1 MKLLQYFFGII
12 IAQIAIFSL
21 VMLNSGDTTSQS
33 LLRIAIPSIFIALVI
48 SFWFSSIATQHSK
61 DEINRVKDEFNTE
74 KEKIRANAE
83 RAKERVRKEA
93 QKEIRNETT
102 KAHAKANF
110 KVGASFAGVL
120 GIGALFVM
128 AQMMTAG
135 LLLISTASG
144 AMGGYYLRG
153 KRARTKEL
161 SAIDTIDIKAIESKP
176 KKNKKKYKELKHKKS
191 TA

>member
-21 VMLNSGDTTSQS
+21 VLLNSGSLTGES
-33 LLRIAIPSIFIALVI
+33 LLRIGIPALFIALVI
-48 SFWFSSIATQHSK
+48 AFWFSSIATHHSK
-61 DEINRVKDEFNTE
+61 DELTKVKDEFSSE

-83 RAKERVRKEA
+83 RAKERVRKDA

-153 KRARTKEL
+153 KKARAKEL
-161 SAIDTIDIKAIESKP
+161 TAIDTIDIKAIESKP
-176 KKNKKKYKELKHKKS
+176 KKAKRLKQID
-191 TA
+191 A

>member
-1 MKLLQYFFGII
+1 MKLLQYFFGIV

-21 VMLNSGDTTSQS
+21 VLLNSGSLTTESI
-33 LLRIAIPSIFIALVI
+33 LRIAIPALIIALVI
-48 SFWFSSIATQHSK
+48 AFWFSSIAKHHSK
-61 DEINRVKDEFNTE
+61 DDISKIKDEFASE
-74 KEKIRANAE
+74 KEKLRANAE
-83 RAKERVRKEA
+83 RAKDRVRKNA
-93 QKEIRNETT
+93 QKEIVKETT

-110 KVGASFAGVL
+110 KVGASFVGVL

-153 KRARTKEL
+153 KRAKAKEL
-161 SAIDTIDIKAIESKP
+161 TTIDVKAIESKP
-176 KKNKKKYKELKHKKS
+176 VKTRNKKVKS
-191 TA
+191 LEQIDA

>member
-21 VMLNSGDTTSQS
+21 VILNSGSLTGES
-33 LLRIAIPSIFIALVI
+33 LLRIGIPALFIALVI
-48 SFWFSSIATQHSK
+48 AFWFSSIATHHSK
-61 DEINRVKDEFNTE
+61 DALNKVKDEFSSE
-74 KEKIRANAE
+74 KEKIHANAQ
-83 RAKERVRKEA
+83 RAKDRVRKDA
-93 QKEIRNETT
+93 QKEIRNEIT

-120 GIGALFVM
+120 GVGALFVM

-153 KRARTKEL
+153 KKARAKEL
-161 SAIDTIDIKAIESKP
+161 ANIEVKAIESKP
-176 KKNKKKYKELKHKKS
+176 NKAKKTKKLEIIDV
-191 TA
+191 

>member
-21 VMLNSGDTTSQS
+21 VVLNSGSLTSES
-33 LLRIAIPSIFIALVI
+33 LLRIGIPALFIALVI
-48 SFWFSSIATQHSK
+48 AFWFSSIATHHSK
-61 DEINRVKDEFNTE
+61 DALNKVKDEFSSE

-83 RAKERVRKEA
+83 RSKDRVRKEA
-93 QKEIRNETT
+93 QKEIMREST

-110 KVGASFAGVL
+110 KVGASFVGVL
-120 GIGALFVM
+120 GIGGLFVM

-144 AMGGYYLRG
+144 AMGGYYLRS
-153 KRARTKEL
+153 KKARTKEL
-161 SAIDTIDIKAIESKP
+161 ANIEVTAIEAKPRKTKKP
-176 KKNKKKYKELKHKKS
+176 KKLEIIDV
-191 TA
+191 

>member
-1 MKLLQYFFGII
+1 MKLLQYFFGIV

-21 VMLNSGDTTSQS
+21 VLLNAGTLTSES
-33 LLRIAIPSIFIALVI
+33 VLRIAIPALFIALVI
-48 SFWFSSIATQHSK
+48 AFWFSSIATHQSK
-61 DEINRVKDEFNTE
+61 DALSKIKDEFSSE
-74 KEKIRANAE
+74 KEKLRASAE
-83 RAKERVRKEA
+83 RAKDRVRKDA

-153 KRARTKEL
+153 KKAKAKEL
-161 SAIDTIDIKAIESKP
+161 ATIDIKAIESKP
-176 KKNKKKYKELKHKKS
+176 KKMKKLERKDD
-191 TA
+191 